1 MTVSFAQLS
10 SALRFLSVDMVE
22 RAKSGHPGMP
32 LGIADVL
39 TVLFSEYLSFDAAH
53 PTWENRD
60 RFILSAG
67 HGSAVLYALGY
78 LLGYEA
84 VTLDQL
90 RSFRQLGSKTAGHP
104 EHDVAMG
111 IETTTGPL
119 GQGLGNAVGMAIAQ
133 QILASQIGNDLIN
146 HRTFVVA
153 GDGCLMEGIGQ
164 EALSLAGHLKL
175 NKLTVL
181 FDDNHIS
188 IDGDTGLSCTDN
200 HLQRFAACGWLTLS
214 ADGHNPD
221 SIRVALNQAM
231 QSELPTFIAC
241 RTTIGF
247 GSTTK
252 AGTAAVHGSPLGS
265 ADIQQMRSNFNWPY
279 DPFVI
284 SDDIRDAWQKIGTR
298 GMKKRQQWQMQFNAL
313 PDGAKKNLVPDN
325 VDTAINAFKEEMI
338 KSAPLMATRK
348 ASGMVLDIMSP
359 LMRSLV
365 GGSADLTGSNNTKAK
380 TQQAFTPNNHS
391 GTYIHYGVREHA
403 MGAIMNGISLYGGF
417 IPYGGTFLVFS
428 DYMRPAIRLSA
439 LMHQGVIYVLT
450 HDSIGL
456 GEDGPTHQ
464 PIEHLTSL
472 RAIPNLLVFRPA
484 DVVETAE
491 CWQIALNNR
500 NRPSVL
506 ALSRQDLPTLRHKNV
521 DATKNYSSF
530 GGYVISGVENA
541 KLTIV
546 ATGSEVSLAIDVQK
560 SILKLGITAD
570 VVSMPSQELFLQQ
583 TQEYRQAVLPRNKP
597 IIAIEAGSSLSW
609 HRIVGDNGI
618 IIGIDTFGVS
628 APADD
633 AYQHF
638 GLTVQHI
645 ADQIIDHGC

>member
-1 MTVSFAQLS
+1 
-10 SALRFLSVDMVE
+10 
-22 RAKSGHPGMP
+22 
-32 LGIADVL
+32 
-39 TVLFSEYLSFDAAH
+39 
-53 PTWENRD
+53 
-60 RFILSAG
+60 
-67 HGSAVLYALGY
+67 
-78 LLGYEA
+78 
-84 VTLDQL
+84 
-90 RSFRQLGSKTAGHP
+90 
-104 EHDVAMG
+104 
-111 IETTTGPL
+111 
-119 GQGLGNAVGMAIAQ
+119 
-133 QILASQIGNDLIN
+133 
-146 HRTFVVA
+146 
-153 GDGCLMEGIGQ
+153 
-164 EALSLAGHLKL
+164 
-175 NKLTVL
+175 
-181 FDDNHIS
+181 
-188 IDGDTGLSCTDN
+188 
-200 HLQRFAACGWLTLS
+200 
-214 ADGHNPD
+214 
-221 SIRVALNQAM
+221 M

-325 VDTAINAFKEEMI
+325 VDTAINAFKEDMI